1 MTQDRNALAAL
12 GLRPMSARSVIAS
25 VLLGSHPPELPVAAL
40 VQLCGR
46 FGIAE
51 GTTRVALS
59 RMVAAGEL
67 AAVPGERGGPG
78 GTAGYRLVGE
88 ALLSRQRAQDE
99 ARHPPHE
106 PWDGIWRLAVVVSG
120 SRSAGERAELRRAFA
135 EARFAEWREGVWL
148 RPANLPAP
156 ADPRLIAG
164 PVRWVM
170 GRPDNDHVA
179 LAGELWDLTEWVE
192 HGRRLLAVAG
202 GRPAEAE
209 LTGDEAAAVFA
220 EAAAVLRHL
229 RTDPLLPT
237 ELLPPDWPADGLR
250 ATYTGH
256 LEAIQGLVRQLSQ
269 T

>member
-1 MTQDRNALAAL
+1 
-12 GLRPMSARSVIAS
+12 MSARSVVAS

-40 VQLCGR
+40 VRLCSR

-51 GTTRVALS
+51 GTTRVAMS

-67 AAVPGERGGPG
+67 APVPGERGAAG
-78 GTAGYRLVGE
+78 GAAGYRLVGE

-106 PWDGIWRLAVVVSG
+106 PWDGTWRQGVVVSG
-120 SRSAGERAELRRAFA
+120 SRSAGERAELRRAFG

-156 ADPRLIAG
+156 DDARLKAG
-164 PVRWVM
+164 PVRWLTV
-170 GRPDNDHVA
+170 RPLDDSAA
-179 LAGELWDLTEWVE
+179 LARELWDLTGWAE
-192 HGRRLLAVAG
+192 HGRRLLALAG
-202 GRPAEAE
+202 DRPPEAE
-209 LTGDEAAAVFA
+209 LTGDDAAAYFA

-229 RTDPLLPT
+229 RTDPLLPP

-250 ATYTGH
+250 ATYTSH
-256 LEAIQGLVRQLSQ
+256 LASIQALVRDLSQ
-269 T
+269 A